1 MQLTLR
7 DNLLFIAVRVSYRG
21 AEIEIPNV
29 LVDTGSASTILAAD
43 MLAMIGVVPEPQ
55 DTLVKLYGVGGTE
68 SVFARRMDRLQV
80 GDQALGSFEINVGA
94 MDHGFEINGIL
105 GTDFLVAAGA
115 VINLRSLEMD
125 FQPFSAHP
133 KGL

>member
-21 AEIEIPNV
+21 AELEIPNA

-55 DTLVKLYGVGGTE
+55 DTLVMIYRAGGTE

-80 GDQALGSFEINVGA
+80 GDQALAGFEINVGA
-94 MDHGFEINGIL
+94 MDYGFEINGIL
-105 GTDFLVAAGA
+105 GTDFLVAAGT

-125 FQPFSAHP
+125 FQPFRAHP